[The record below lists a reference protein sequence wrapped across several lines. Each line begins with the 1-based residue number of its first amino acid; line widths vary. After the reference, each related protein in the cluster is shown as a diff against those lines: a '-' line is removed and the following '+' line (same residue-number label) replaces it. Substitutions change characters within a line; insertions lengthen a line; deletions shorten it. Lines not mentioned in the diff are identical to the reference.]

1 MEFRNGA
8 ELLELCAREDCL
20 ISQVMRRRECEQGEA
35 APDRVEARMA
45 RALEIMRE
53 SATQPLKTPVRSM
66 GGLIGGEAKR
76 LATHAAK

>member
-20 ISQVMRRRECEQGEA
+20 ISQVMRRRECEQEEA

-45 RALEIMRE
+45 RALEIMQGIPPP
-53 SATQPLKTPVRSM
+53 SP
-66 GGLIGGEAKR
+66 
-76 LATHAAK
+76 